1 MASRSVPSKPSS
13 LVFDD
18 RFLAAGCKMQFP
30 SSLKR
35 QRCGRSAKIAAL
47 RLTDDWATR
56 QPSECTRSAEELAPP
71 ARDLF
76 EHLAV
81 K

>member
-1 MASRSVPSKPSS
+1 
-13 LVFDD
+13 
-18 RFLAAGCKMQFP
+18 MQFP

-76 EHLAV
+76 ERLAV

>member
-1 MASRSVPSKPSS
+1 
-13 LVFDD
+13 
-18 RFLAAGCKMQFP
+18 MQFP
-30 SSLKR
+30 SSLKQ

-56 QPSECTRSAEELAPP
+56 LLTACTRSAEELAPP